1 MDDTFQD
8 EDNTVTVL
16 SIDPGTIRL
25 GFSIIKLSIPDLKI
39 TEVFAWTIE
48 ATRLDFYK
56 EEVVSIHGEKF
67 ARIIAIK
74 RMLKCVLEFYRPL
87 SVVCETPFFNM
98 QRPSAAGP
106 LYELLTT
113 IEQTVFEWDS
123 QKPLYKVEPKTV
135 KKAVG
140 ASANAK
146 KDEVR
151 IALSKVE
158 ELKCACLDFLDEH
171 AIDAIAVGYSY
182 INHTFRKNKHSD

>member
-1 MDDTFQD
+1 MDDFLQD
-8 EDNTVTVL
+8 DSDTVTIL

-25 GFSIIKLSIPDLKI
+25 GFSIIKLSIKDLEI
-39 TEVFAWTIE
+39 VEAFAWTIE

-56 EEVVSIHGEKF
+56 EDVIQIHGEKF

-74 RMLKCVLEFYRPL
+74 KMFKYVLEFYRPL
-87 SVVCETPFFNM
+87 SVVCESPFFNM
-98 QRPSAAGP
+98 ARPSAAGP
-106 LYELLTT
+106 LYELLAT
-113 IEQTVFEWDS
+113 IEQTVFEWDN

-151 IALSKVE
+151 IAVSKVK
-158 ELKCACLDFLDEH
+158 ELQCACLDFLDEH
-171 AIDAIAVGYSY
+171 AIDAIAVGYAY
-182 INHTFRKNKHSD
+182 INQSLRNRKE

>member
-1 MDDTFQD
+1 MFQ
-8 EDNTVTVL
+8 
-16 SIDPGTIRL
+16 
-25 GFSIIKLSIPDLKI
+25 
-39 TEVFAWTIE
+39 
-48 ATRLDFYK
+48 Y
-56 EEVVSIHGEKF
+56 
-67 ARIIAIK
+67 
-74 RMLKCVLEFYRPL
+74 VLEFYKPL

-113 IEQTVFEWDS
+113 LEQTLFEWDKE
-123 QKPLYKVEPKTV
+123 KPLYKVEPKTV

-151 IALSKVE
+151 SALSKVK
-158 ELKCACLDFLDEH
+158 ELQCACLDFLDEH

-182 INHTFRKNKHSD
+182 INQTLREKKNNHEL